1 MILGGRDQLVCNKA
15 SRQFFEV
22 NPLKDKDLIQYDDAD
37 HAIIQDAEFSNIV
50 AMDVINW
57 QNTHI

>member
-1 MILGGRDQLVCNKA
+1 MCNKA